1 MTSAYRWWREDAY
14 SRVRFL
20 GRLAWPV
27 LLVLMGINCGD
38 VYRPVAL
45 PIPGTSPSPAPTGHV
60 STIAMNGTVT
70 SPPNQSLNSGSLSN
84 IDVGGDSVVQSAST
98 GIAPVHG
105 ALTSSGRLYIA
116 NSGDD
121 TVFASP
127 TSAATLGT
135 TINLVQLCDNLGCP
149 AITPVFVHS
158 TEANRMY
165 VANSGNGSISVID
178 TSLNIVVNTYAV
190 SPANTGNPLPSPD
203 RVSQPVA
210 LAELPNGTKIYSA
223 NKGTNS
229 VSSINTQDGTINRVI
244 SLGAAPVWIVAN
256 VDNTHVYVLDSAD
269 TISIIDATT
278 DTVVSS
284 VSAGSAGSNLNQ
296 LVYEPLMNRVYAT
309 DANSSQPAL
318 ALFDVASQPNL
329 PNSTLVPHGPGRAL
343 ITAGAGST
351 CTSAPVPTSVTV
363 LGDGS
368 RAYVASF
375 QDDGTQICTQA
386 TVVDTGTGL
395 VTKTM
400 PLSQNA
406 LSPGVLAQTDCNLAR
421 FRVYAVSSP
430 GGANSN
436 FKVYISQCDA
446 GTVGIIDAFALGSGP
461 NPHPADWFAGW
472 VPSPVSSFPSS
483 QVSISS
489 VSAPQV
495 QSCPAAGA
503 TAVTYTY
510 SLLSGPT
517 LQPGMTVYVTG
528 MKNSANDGAFPI
540 TSATSSTFS
549 VNNPCPAADSSAQ
562 SGNGSVIPP
571 QNPVFLVPGP

>member
-1 MTSAYRWWREDAY
+1 MTSAYRWWREDAR
-14 SRVRFL
+14 SRVRF
-20 GRLAWPV
+20 GRLALPI
-27 LLVLMGINCGD
+27 LLVLLGVSCGD

-45 PIPGTSPSPAPTGHV
+45 PIPGTSPAPAPTGHV
-60 STIAMNGTVT
+60 LAIAMNGTVT
-70 SPPNQSLNSGSLSN
+70 SPPNQFVNFGSLSR
-84 IDVGGDSVVQSAST
+84 IDISGDSVVQVAPT
-98 GIAPVHG
+98 GIGPVHG
-105 ALTSSGRLYIA
+105 TLTTAGRLYVA

-127 TSAATLGT
+127 LSASSPGT

-149 AITPVFVHS
+149 PITPVFVHS
-158 TEANRMY
+158 TQSNRMY

-178 TSLNIVVNTYAV
+178 TSLNIVVNTFAV

-203 RVSQPVA
+203 RLSQPIA
-210 LAELPNGTKIYSA
+210 LAELPNGMRIYSA

-244 SLGAAPVWIVAN
+244 SLPAAPVWIVAN

-269 TISIIDATT
+269 TISVIDTTT
-278 DTVVSS
+278 DTIVSS
-284 VSAGSAGSNLNQ
+284 VSAGSAGGNLNQ
-296 LVYEPLMNRVYAT
+296 LVYEPVMNRVYAT
-309 DANSSQPAL
+309 DANSPQPAL
-318 ALFDVASQPNL
+318 ALFDVASQGNL
-329 PNSTLVPHGPGRAL
+329 PNSTLVPHGPGKAPITPAL
-343 ITAGAGST
+343 GST

-363 LGDGS
+363 LGDGT
-368 RAYVASF
+368 RAYVASY

-395 VTKTM
+395 VTKTI
-400 PLSQNA
+400 PLSQTV
-406 LSPGVLAQTDCNLAR
+406 LSPGILSQTDCGGAR
-421 FRVYAVSSP
+421 FRVYATSSL
-430 GGANSN
+430 GGTNSN
-436 FKVYISQCDA
+436 FKVYVSQCDA
-446 GTVGIIDAFALGSGP
+446 GTVAIIDAFALGIGP

-483 QVSISS
+483 QVTITAI
-489 VSAPQV
+489 SAPQV
-495 QSCPAAGA
+495 QSCPATTPA
-503 TAVTYTY
+503 AVTYTY

-540 TSATSSTFS
+540 TSATSSTFT
-549 VNNPCPAADSSAQ
+549 VNNTCPAVDSSAQ

-571 QNPVFLVPGP
+571 QNPVFLVTGT